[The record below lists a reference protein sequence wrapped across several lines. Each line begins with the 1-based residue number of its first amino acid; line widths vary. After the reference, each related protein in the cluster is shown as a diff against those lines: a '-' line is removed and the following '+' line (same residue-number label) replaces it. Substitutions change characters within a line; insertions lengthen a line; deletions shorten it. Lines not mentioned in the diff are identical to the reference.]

1 MNPGMK
7 PLSLSSGSNTSKTMI
22 PKAGKFRDYTR
33 YYFDQ
38 REGQLDP
45 GKRDD
50 LILTYTPLIKYIA
63 IRLASR
69 LPPHVSIEDLI
80 SCGIIGL
87 IDAID
92 KFDAAKD
99 VQFKT
104 YAEFRIR
111 GAMLDEL
118 RALDWVPRSI
128 RRKVNVLEQTLAG
141 IEKKLGRPATD
152 EEAAEAM
159 NLDLDSFFKLLDE
172 TKSVS
177 FLDIELLRE
186 NTGSQSETDEKVFV
200 NDEDPFAA
208 LSTSEVRSLLA
219 RAIGDLPEKEKLA
232 VSLYYY
238 EELTMKEIGQILGYT
253 ESRISQMHSKA
264 MLRLRS
270 KLKHIF

>member
-1 MNPGMK
+1 LPPSK
-7 PLSLSSGSNTSKTMI
+7 SSSQKTMTRK
-22 PKAGKFRDYTR
+22 PSAKFRDYTQV
-33 YYFDQ
+33 YFKK
-38 REGQLDP
+38 REGDLDP
-45 GKRDD
+45 ARRDE
-50 LILTYTPLIKYIA
+50 LILIYTPLIKYIA

-69 LPPHVSIEDLI
+69 LPHHVSTDDLI

-92 KFDAAKD
+92 KFDTTKD

-104 YAEFRIR
+104 YAEFRIK

-128 RRKVNVLEQTLAG
+128 RRKGNDLERSLAE
-141 IEKKLGRPATD
+141 IEKRLGRPATD

-159 NLDLDSFFKLLDE
+159 NLDLDGFYKLLDE
-172 TKSVS
+172 TKTIS

-186 NTGSQSETDEKVFV
+186 QNGASQLGTNEEVFI
-200 NDEDPFAA
+200 NEEDPFAA
-208 LSTSEVRSLLA
+208 LNFKEIRELLA
-219 RAIGDLPEKEKLA
+219 RAIGELPEKEKLT
-232 VSLYYY
+232 VSLYYF

-264 MLRLRS
+264 MLRLRA
-270 KLKHIF
+270 KLKHNFTA